1 MSQRIPIAIL
11 ASLFGTVLLCSCTSA
26 DPFSG
31 VWKLDLEK
39 SKLPAPLPQ
48 GQTVHI
54 QVDGMS
60 IHVQEEIVS
69 NKGERVT
76 ITGDARFDGKDYPI
90 KGSDFADSVAYQRLD
105 RSTIKG
111 AGKKA
116 GKVVVN
122 ETVVLSRDA
131 KTLTTTY
138 SGTDASGKQATYVAV
153 FHKQ

>member
-1 MSQRIPIAIL
+1 MSQRTLKATL
-11 ASLFGTVLLCSCTSA
+11 ASLFCAVLLYSCAST
-26 DPFSG
+26 DPFTG

-48 GQTVHI
+48 SQTVHI
-54 QVDGMS
+54 QVVGMS
-60 IHVQEEIVS
+60 IHVQEEIV
-69 NKGERVT
+69 NDKGERIT
-76 ITGDARFDGKDYPI
+76 ITGDARFDGKDYSI
-90 KGSDFADSVAYQRLD
+90 KGSDFADSVAYERLD
-105 RSTIKG
+105 RNTIKG

-122 ETVVLSRDA
+122 ETAVLSKDA

-138 SGTDASGKQATYVAV
+138 TGTDASGRQGTYVAV